1 MAWPDARRFT
11 GRTLLVPER
20 VAAHS
25 EVKAPIKRL
34 AMTKTLHHRACHL
47 CEAICGLTLETTQA
61 DDGSLAITSI
71 KGDALDT
78 FSRGHICPKAVALQD
93 IQNDPDRLHQ
103 PMLRVGSEWQ
113 PIAWEDAFALV
124 AERLSGIQARHGQ
137 NAVAVYQGNPS
148 VHNYGLMTHSNYF
161 LGQLK
166 TRNRFSATSVD
177 QLPHHLTS
185 HLMYGHGLLLPIPD
199 IDHTDFMLILG
210 GNPLASNGSIMT
222 VPDVEKRLKAIQAR
236 GGKVV
241 VVDPRRSET
250 AAMADQHLFVRPGG
264 DAALLFGVLNT
275 LFAEHLTRDS
285 HLPIEGLDDVRAAI
299 AGFTADAMSRQCAVP
314 AEQIRQ
320 LARDFAA
327 ADKAVCYGRMG
338 VSTQAFG
345 TLCHWLVQLINLVT
359 GNLDR
364 VGGAVCTTPAVD
376 LVASTGGGHFNRWQ
390 SRVSARPEYGGELP
404 VSALAEEML
413 TAGEGQIR
421 ALVTVAGNPVLSTP
435 NGRQLEQALDGL
447 EFMVSI
453 DLYINETTRYAD
465 LILPSTS
472 ALENDHYDTT
482 FNMFAVR
489 NVTRFNRAILPK
501 PAGALHDWEIFVG
514 LAKAFAAQTGA
525 ALKPTLPPAQM
536 IDLGLRAGVYGDASA
551 HKLSVERL
559 ADYPHGIDLGPLR
572 PNLAARLKTADGK
585 VQAAPAVILADLA
598 RFAAQ
603 PLPVA
608 DELLLIGRRHVRS
621 NNSWMHN
628 YHRLVKGKPRHQLLM
643 HPDDL
648 SRRQLSDGQRV
659 RVSSRIG
666 MIEVEVVASLDMM
679 PGVVS
684 LPHGRGHG
692 RPGVQMTIASGQPGA
707 SANDL
712 TDERQLDELSG
723 NAALN
728 GVPVQVAAA

>member
-1 MAWPDARRFT
+1 
-11 GRTLLVPER
+11 
-20 VAAHS
+20 
-25 EVKAPIKRL
+25 
-34 AMTKTLHHRACHL
+34 MTKTLHHRACHL
-47 CEAICGLTLETTQA
+47 CEAICGLTIETTEAEGQVQ
-61 DDGSLAITSI
+61 ITSI
-71 KGDALDT
+71 KGDPQDT

-103 PMLRVGSEWQ
+103 PMQRVGSEWQ
-113 PIAWEDAFALV
+113 PIAWEDAFNLV
-124 AERLSGIQARHGQ
+124 AERLAGIQERHGQ

-161 LGQLK
+161 LGLLK

-250 AAMADQHLFVRPGG
+250 AAIADQHLFVRPGG
-264 DAALLFGVLNT
+264 DAALLFGLLNT
-275 LFAEHLTRDS
+275 LFAEGLTRDS
-285 HLPIEGLDDVRAAI
+285 HLSVDGLDEVREAV
-299 AGFTADAMSRQCAVP
+299 AGFTAEVMSPLCAVP

-327 ADKAVCYGRMG
+327 APTAVCYGRMG

-345 TLCHWLVQLINLVT
+345 TLCHWVVQLINLVT

-364 VGGAVCTTPAVD
+364 VGGALCTEPAVD
-376 LVASTGGGHFNRWQ
+376 LVASTSGGHFNLWQ
-390 SRVSARPEYGGELP
+390 SRVSGRPEYSGELP

-413 TAGEGQIR
+413 TGGEGQVR
-421 ALVTVAGNPVLSTP
+421 ALITVAGNPVLSTP

-489 NVTRFNRAILPK
+489 NVSRFNRAILAK
-501 PAGALHDWEIFVG
+501 PEGALHDWEIFVG
-514 LAKAFAAQTGA
+514 LAQAFAAKTGKE
-525 ALKPTLPPAQM
+525 LKPTIAPAQM
-536 IDLGLRAGVYGDASA
+536 IDRGLRMGLYGDASE
-551 HKLSVERL
+551 HKLSL
-559 ADYPHGIDLGPLR
+559 ATLFDHPHGVDLGALKS
-572 PNLAARLKTADGK
+572 NLAPRLKTPNQR
-585 VQAAPAVILADLA
+585 VQAAPAPILADLA
-598 RFAAQ
+598 RFAALQ
-603 PLPVA
+603 APAA
-608 DELLLIGRRHVRS
+608 DELLMIGRRHVRS

-648 SRRQLSDGQRV
+648 ASRGLNDGQRV
-659 RVSSRIG
+659 RVSSRVG
-666 MIEVEVVASLDMM
+666 VIEVEVLGSLDMM
-679 PGVVS
+679 KGVVS
-684 LPHGRGHG
+684 LPHGWGHA
-692 RPGVQMTIASGQPGA
+692 RPGVQMTIASSQPGS

-712 TDERQLDELSG
+712 TDECQLDELSG

-728 GVPVQVAAA
+728 GVPVTVAAA

>member
-1 MAWPDARRFT
+1 
-11 GRTLLVPER
+11 
-20 VAAHS
+20 
-25 EVKAPIKRL
+25 
-34 AMTKTLHHRACHL
+34 MTKTLHHRACHL

-61 DDGSLAITSI
+61 EDGSLAITSI
-71 KGDALDT
+71 KGDPLDT

-124 AERLSGIQARHGQ
+124 AEKLAGIQARYGQ
-137 NAVAVYQGNPS
+137 NSVAVYQGNPS

-161 LGQLK
+161 LGLLK

-177 QLPHHLTS
+177 QLPHHLSS

-250 AAMADQHLFVRPGG
+250 AAIADQHLFVRPGG
-264 DAALLFGVLNT
+264 DAALLFGLLNT
-275 LFAEHLTRDS
+275 LFAENLTRAS
-285 HLPIEGLDDVRAAI
+285 HLPVDGLDDVRRAI
-299 AGFTADAMSRQCAVP
+299 AGFTAEAMSRQCALP

-327 ADKAVCYGRMG
+327 ADRAVCYGRMG

-364 VGGAVCTTPAVD
+364 PGGALCTTPAVD
-376 LVASTGGGHFNRWQ
+376 LVASTSGGHFNRWQ
-390 SRVSARPEYGGELP
+390 SRVSGRPEYGGELP

-413 TAGEGQIR
+413 TEGEGQIR

-447 EFMVSI
+447 EFMVSV

-489 NVTRFNRAILPK
+489 NVSRFNRAILPK
-501 PAGALHDWEIFVG
+501 PDGALHDWEIFVG
-514 LAKAFAAQTGA
+514 LAKAFAAHTGV

-536 IDLGLRAGVYGDASA
+536 IDFGLRAGVYGDTSS
-551 HKLSVERL
+551 HQLSVAML
-559 ADYPHGIDLGPLR
+559 AEHPHGVDLGPLT
-572 PNLAARLKTADGK
+572 PNLAARLKTAKGR

-598 RFAAQ
+598 RFTAQ
-603 PLPVA
+603 PLPPS
-608 DELLLIGRRHVRS
+608 DEVLLIGRRHVRS

-643 HPDDL
+643 HPEDL
-648 SRRQLSDGQRV
+648 ARRQLSDGQRV
-659 RVSSRIG
+659 KVSSRIG
-666 MIEVEVVASLDMM
+666 MIEVEVAASLDMM

-684 LPHGRGHG
+684 LPHGWGHG
-692 RPGVQMTIASGQPGA
+692 RPGVQMTIASRQPGA

-728 GVPVQVAAA
+728 GVPVHVAAA

>member
-1 MAWPDARRFT
+1 M
-11 GRTLLVPER
+11 
-20 VAAHS
+20 S
-25 EVKAPIKRL
+25 E
-34 AMTKTLHHRACHL
+34 TTQHHRACHL
-47 CEAICGLTLETTQA
+47 CEAICGLTIETRDEQ
-61 DDGSLAITSI
+61 IVSI
-71 KGDALDT
+71 KGDAQDS

-93 IQNDPDRLHQ
+93 IQNDPDRLRH
-103 PMLRVGSEWQ
+103 PMRRIGNEWQ
-113 PIAWEDAFALV
+113 AIEWDEAFSLV
-124 AERLSGIQARHGQ
+124 AERLAEIRERHGN

-185 HLMYGHGLLLPIPD
+185 LMMYGHGLLIPIPD

-222 VPDVEKRLKAIQAR
+222 VPDVEKRLKAVQAR
-236 GGKVV
+236 GGKLV

-250 AAMADQHLFVRPGG
+250 AAIADQHVFVRPGE
-264 DAALLFGVLNT
+264 DAALLFGLLNT
-275 LFAEHLTRDS
+275 LFDEGLTRAS
-285 HLPIEGLDDVRAAI
+285 HLPVEGLDELQAAV
-299 AGFTADAMSRQCAVP
+299 APFTAEAMGPRCGVP

-345 TLCHWLVQLINLVT
+345 TLCQWLVQSINLVT

-364 VGGAVCTTPAVD
+364 VGGALCTEPAVD
-376 LVASTGGGHFNRWQ
+376 LVASTSGGHFNRWQ
-390 SRVSARPEYGGELP
+390 SRVSGLPEYGGELP

-413 TAGEGQIR
+413 TEGEGQIR

-435 NGRQLEQALDGL
+435 NGRKMEQALDGL
-447 EFMVSI
+447 EFMLSV
-453 DLYINETTRYAD
+453 DFYINETTRYAD
-465 LILPSTS
+465 LILPPT
-472 ALENDHYDTT
+472 APLEHDHYDTT
-482 FNMFAVR
+482 FNVFAVR
-489 NVTRFNRAILPK
+489 NVTRFNEPVLHK

-514 LAKAFAAQTGA
+514 LARAFAARVGA
-525 ALKPTLPPAQM
+525 ELKPTMAPDQM
-536 IDLGLRAGVYGDASA
+536 IDRGLRAGSYGEKSELNLSLS
-551 HKLSVERL
+551 KLR
-559 ADYPHGIDLGPLR
+559 DYPHGLDLGALK
-572 PNLAARLKTADGK
+572 PNLASRLKTEGQR
-585 VQAAPAVILADLA
+585 VQAAPSLFLGDLQ
-598 RFAAQ
+598 RFAAATSVPAGQ
-603 PLPVA
+603 LV
-608 DELLLIGRRHVRS
+608 LIGRRHVRS

-643 HPDDL
+643 NPADL
-648 SRRQLSDGQRV
+648 SRLGLLDGQRV
-659 RVSSRIG
+659 RVRSRVG
-666 MIEVEVVASLDMM
+666 MIEVEVATSDEMM

-684 LPHGRGHG
+684 LPHGWGHG
-692 RPGVQMTIASGQPGA
+692 RPGVQLEIANRQPGA

-712 TDERQLDELSG
+712 TDERQLDALSG

-728 GVPVQVAAA
+728 GVPVEVEAA

>member
-1 MAWPDARRFT
+1 
-11 GRTLLVPER
+11 
-20 VAAHS
+20 
-25 EVKAPIKRL
+25 
-34 AMTKTLHHRACHL
+34 MTKTLHHRACHL
-47 CEAICGLTLETTQA
+47 CEAICGLTIETTET
-61 DDGSLAITSI
+61 DGQVAITSI
-71 KGDALDT
+71 RGDALDT

-93 IQNDPDRLHQ
+93 IQNDPDRLRQ
-103 PMLRVGSEWQ
+103 PMRRVGSEWL
-113 PIAWEDAFALV
+113 PIGWDEAFALV
-124 AERLSGIQARHGQ
+124 ASKLAAIQEHHGQ

-161 LGQLK
+161 LGLLK
-166 TRNRFSATSVD
+166 TRNRYSATSVD
-177 QLPHHLTS
+177 QLPHHLS
-185 HLMYGHGLLLPIPD
+185 SYLMYGHGLLLPIPD

-222 VPDVEKRLKAIQAR
+222 VPDVEKRLKAIQTR

-250 AAMADQHLFVRPGG
+250 AAIADQHLFVRPGG

-275 LFAEHLTRDS
+275 LFSEGLTRDS
-285 HLPIEGLDDVRAAI
+285 HLPVDGLDEVRAAV
-299 AGFTADAMSRQCAVP
+299 ATFTAQAMSPLCAVP

-327 ADKAVCYGRMG
+327 APSAVCYGRMG

-364 VGGAVCTTPAVD
+364 VGGALCTEPAVD
-376 LVASTGGGHFNRWQ
+376 LVASTSGGHFNKWQ
-390 SRVSARPEYGGELP
+390 SRVSGRPEYGGELP

-413 TAGEGQIR
+413 TEGEGQIR
-421 ALVTVAGNPVLSTP
+421 ALITVAGNPVLSTP

-447 EFMVSI
+447 EFMLSI

-482 FNMFAVR
+482 FNLFAVR
-489 NVTRFNRAILPK
+489 NVTRFNRAILGK
-501 PAGALHDWEIFVG
+501 PEGALHDWEIFVG
-514 LAKAFAAQTGA
+514 LAKAFAAQTGKELKPTMA
-525 ALKPTLPPAQM
+525 PSKMIDMGLRMGLYGDGSEHKLSLATLFDHPHGLDLGALKP
-536 IDLGLRAGVYGDASA
+536 
-551 HKLSVERL
+551 
-559 ADYPHGIDLGPLR
+559 
-572 PNLAARLKTADGK
+572 NLTARLKTPNQRI
-585 VQAAPAVILADLA
+585 QAAPAEILADLQ
-598 RFAAQ
+598 RFAALQ
-603 PLPVA
+603 APA
-608 DELLLIGRRHVRS
+608 IDQLLMIGRRHVRS

-643 HPDDL
+643 HPADL
-648 SRRQLSDGQRV
+648 ASRGLSDGQRV
-659 RVSSRIG
+659 RVSSRVG
-666 MIEVEVVASLDMM
+666 QIEVEVLGSEDMM
-679 PGVVS
+679 QGVVS
-684 LPHGRGHG
+684 LPHGWGHA
-692 RPGVQMTIASGQPGA
+692 RPGVQMAIASGQPGS

-712 TDERQLDELSG
+712 TDECQLDELSG

-728 GVPVQVAAA
+728 GVPVTVVAA

>member
-1 MAWPDARRFT
+1 
-11 GRTLLVPER
+11 
-20 VAAHS
+20 
-25 EVKAPIKRL
+25 
-34 AMTKTLHHRACHL
+34 MTTTLHHRACHL
-47 CEAICGLTLETTQA
+47 CEAICGLTLETTTS
-61 DDGSLAITSI
+61 DDGSIAITSI
-71 KGDALDT
+71 KGDAQDT

-113 PIAWEDAFALV
+113 PIPWDEAFALV
-124 AERLSGIQARHGQ
+124 AERLAGIQARHGQ

-199 IDHTDFMLILG
+199 IDQTDFMLILG

-264 DAALLFGVLNT
+264 DAALLFGLLNT
-275 LFAEHLTRDS
+275 LFSEHLTRDS
-285 HLPIEGLDDVRAAI
+285 HLPVDGLEEVRRAV
-299 AGFTADAMSRQCAVP
+299 AGFTAEAMSAHCAVP

-364 VGGAVCTTPAVD
+364 VGGVLCTEPAVD
-376 LVASTGGGHFNRWQ
+376 LVAATSGGHFNRWQ
-390 SRVSARPEYGGELP
+390 SRVSGRPEYSGELP

-413 TAGEGQIR
+413 TEGEGQIR

-447 EFMVSI
+447 EFMVSV

-501 PAGALHDWEIFVG
+501 PEGALHDWEIFVG
-514 LAKAFAAQTGA
+514 LAQAFAARTGNP
-525 ALKPTLPPAQM
+525 LKPTLAPAQI
-536 IDLGLRAGVYGDASA
+536 IDLGLRAGAYGDASS
-551 HKLSVERL
+551 HKLSVAML
-559 ADYPHGIDLGPLR
+559 AEHPHGLDLGPLKA
-572 PNLAARLKTADGK
+572 NLAGRLKTANGR

-598 RFAAQ
+598 RFAAL
-603 PLPVA
+603 PLPKV

-648 SRRQLSDGQRV
+648 ASRQLSDGQRV

-666 MIEVEVVASLDMM
+666 MIEVHVLASLEMM

-684 LPHGRGHG
+684 LPHGWGHD
-692 RPGVQMTIASGQPGA
+692 RPGVQMSIASAQPGA

>member
-1 MAWPDARRFT
+1 
-11 GRTLLVPER
+11 
-20 VAAHS
+20 
-25 EVKAPIKRL
+25 
-34 AMTKTLHHRACHL
+34 MTKTLHHRACHL
-47 CEAICGLTLETTQA
+47 CEAICGLTIETTET
-61 DDGSLAITSI
+61 DGNVAITSI

-93 IQNDPDRLHQ
+93 IQNDPERLRQ
-103 PMLRVGSEWQ
+103 PMRRIGSEWL
-113 PIAWEDAFALV
+113 PIAWDEAFALV
-124 AERLSGIQARHGQ
+124 AERLAAIQERHGQ

-161 LGQLK
+161 LGLLK
-166 TRNRFSATSVD
+166 TRNRYSATSVD
-177 QLPHHLTS
+177 QLPHHLS
-185 HLMYGHGLLLPIPD
+185 SYLMYGHGLLLPIPD

-250 AAMADQHLFVRPGG
+250 AAIADQHLFVRPGG
-264 DAALLFGVLNT
+264 DAALLFGLLNT
-275 LFAEHLTRDS
+275 LFSEGLTRGS
-285 HLPIEGLDDVRAAI
+285 HLPVEGLDEVRTAVAT
-299 AGFTADAMSRQCAVP
+299 FTAEAMSPLCAVP
-314 AEQIRQ
+314 AAQIRQ

-327 ADKAVCYGRMG
+327 APSAVCYGRMG

-364 VGGAVCTTPAVD
+364 VGGALCTEPAVD
-376 LVASTGGGHFNRWQ
+376 LVASTSGGHFNKWQ
-390 SRVSARPEYGGELP
+390 SRVSGRPEYGGELP

-413 TAGEGQIR
+413 TEGEGQIR
-421 ALVTVAGNPVLSTP
+421 ALITVAGNPVLSTP
-435 NGRQLEQALDGL
+435 NGRQLEQALGGL
-447 EFMVSI
+447 EFMVSV

-482 FNMFAVR
+482 FNLFAVR
-489 NVTRFNRAILPK
+489 NVTRFNRAILAK
-501 PAGALHDWEIFVG
+501 PEGALHDWEIFVG
-514 LAKAFAAQTGA
+514 LAKAFAEKTGKE
-525 ALKPTLPPAQM
+525 LKPTMPPSKM
-536 IDLGLRAGVYGDASA
+536 IDMGLRMGLYGDASEQ
-551 HKLSVERL
+551 KLSL
-559 ADYPHGIDLGPLR
+559 ATLFDHPHGIDLGALKA
-572 PNLAARLKTADGK
+572 NLASRLKTPNQR
-585 VQAAPAVILADLA
+585 VQAAPPEILADLA
-598 RFAAQ
+598 RFAALQ
-603 PLPVA
+603 APAA
-608 DELLLIGRRHVRS
+608 DELLMIGRRHVRS

-648 SRRQLSDGQRV
+648 ASRGLSDGQRV
-659 RVSSRIG
+659 RVSSRVG
-666 MIEVEVVASLDMM
+666 QIEVEVLGSLDMM
-679 PGVVS
+679 KGVVS
-684 LPHGRGHG
+684 LPHGWGHA
-692 RPGVQMTIASGQPGA
+692 RPGVQMTIASGQPGS

-712 TDERQLDELSG
+712 TDECQLDELSG

-728 GVPVQVAAA
+728 GVPVTVAAA

>member
-1 MAWPDARRFT
+1 
-11 GRTLLVPER
+11 
-20 VAAHS
+20 
-25 EVKAPIKRL
+25 
-34 AMTKTLHHRACHL
+34 MTKTLHHRACHL
-47 CEAICGLTLETTQA
+47 CEAICGLTIETSEVEGNGVQ
-61 DDGSLAITSI
+61 ITSI
-71 KGDALDT
+71 KGDPLDT

-93 IQNDPDRLHQ
+93 IQNDPDRLRQ

-113 PIAWEDAFALV
+113 PIEWEDAFSLV
-124 AERLSGIQARHGQ
+124 AERLAAIQEHHGQ

-161 LGQLK
+161 LGLLK

-250 AAMADQHLFVRPGG
+250 AAIADQHLFVRPGG
-264 DAALLFGVLNT
+264 DAALLFGLLNT
-275 LFAEHLTRDS
+275 LFAEGLTRDS
-285 HLPIEGLDDVRAAI
+285 HLPVDGLDEVRQAI
-299 AGFTADAMSRQCAVP
+299 STFTADAMSPLCAVP

-327 ADKAVCYGRMG
+327 APTAVCYGRMG

-364 VGGAVCTTPAVD
+364 VGGALCTEPAVD
-376 LVASTGGGHFNRWQ
+376 LVASTSGGHFNLWQ
-390 SRVSARPEYGGELP
+390 SRVSGRPEYGGELP

-413 TAGEGQIR
+413 TGGEGQVR
-421 ALVTVAGNPVLSTP
+421 ALITVAGNPVLSTP

-489 NVTRFNRAILPK
+489 NVTRFNRAIL
-501 PAGALHDWEIFVG
+501 
-514 LAKAFAAQTGA
+514 
-525 ALKPTLPPAQM
+525 
-536 IDLGLRAGVYGDASA
+536 
-551 HKLSVERL
+551 
-559 ADYPHGIDLGPLR
+559 
-572 PNLAARLKTADGK
+572 GK
-585 VQAAPAVILADLA
+585 
-598 RFAAQ
+598 
-603 PLPVA
+603 
-608 DELLLIGRRHVRS
+608 
-621 NNSWMHN
+621 
-628 YHRLVKGKPRHQLLM
+628 
-643 HPDDL
+643 
-648 SRRQLSDGQRV
+648 
-659 RVSSRIG
+659 
-666 MIEVEVVASLDMM
+666 
-679 PGVVS
+679 
-684 LPHGRGHG
+684 
-692 RPGVQMTIASGQPGA
+692 
-707 SANDL
+707 
-712 TDERQLDELSG
+712 
-723 NAALN
+723 
-728 GVPVQVAAA
+728 

>member
-11 GRTLLVPER
+11 GRTLLVREQ

-559 ADYPHGIDLGPLR
+559 ADHPHGMDLGPLR

-648 SRRQLSDGQRV
+648 SHRQLSDGQRV

-684 LPHGRGHG
+684 LPHGWGHG
-692 RPGVQMTIASGQPGA
+692 RPGVQMAIASGQPGA